1 MTHRDQPSIFE
12 LLVAN
17 ENERRFRAKVQQNSA
32 RPPSPTISPGTGKQ
46 PNPTLKFIFIFL
58 FPPPFSSFLNLN
70 LFCNN
75 LKVAS
80 TPFLRFL
87 CDISPPIHL
96 EGYELL
102 SATLDTSQTSCH
114 SSSTRLNRFLTYLEF
129 MIFRFLLISFTH
141 YSILT
146 SHCSLSLRTL
156 TRFLLFSF
164 ILFPLFLLQFSSLLF
179 SLLPFHTLLISHL
192 FIPHFFSFFLL
203 FPFSSSLSPLP
214 FPLFSFLLFSLF
226 LLSLLHFFFLSSH
239 FLVYLPP
246 LFLSSSPLPPFVHPV
261 TVPPAEGIMT
271 SINQDFDGYQGEG
284 RSI

>member
-1 MTHRDQPSIFE
+1 M
-12 LLVAN
+12 
-17 ENERRFRAKVQQNSA
+17 QQNSA

-203 FPFSSSLSPLP
+203 FPFSSSLSSLL
-214 FPLFSFLLFSLF
+214 FPSLQFISSFFTSLLFSFLSFPCLPTSSFFILF
-226 LLSLLHFFFLSSH
+226 
-239 FLVYLPP
+239 
-246 LFLSSSPLPPFVHPV
+246 SSSPLCTPCHSTPSRRH
-261 TVPPAEGIMT
+261 
-271 SINQDFDGYQGEG
+271 NDFHQS
-284 RSI
+284 RLRWLPR